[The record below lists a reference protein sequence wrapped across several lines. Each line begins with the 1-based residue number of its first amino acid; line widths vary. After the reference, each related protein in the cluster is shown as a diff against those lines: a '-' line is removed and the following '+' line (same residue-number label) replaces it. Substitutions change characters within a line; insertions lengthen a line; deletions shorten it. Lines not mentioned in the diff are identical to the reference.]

1 MYRISFGMPF
11 GSNLCQVRC
20 RCHERTFGCASETSY
35 CKFFLM
41 NDDAR
46 DQLRQLPHLQRRYSR
61 RMNGTFVVFV
71 CFSSW
76 YSSFLRLE
84 LVRYSTSR
92 IYVSELALTIDL
104 FTGNL
109 GVQNLDTKTISFL
122 IKHHSETTE
131 VEPKIDYFDHFETS
145 KHRSNIF

>member
-1 MYRISFGMPF
+1 MYRISCGTPF
-11 GSNLCQVRC
+11 GSNHCQVLC
-20 RCHERTFGCASETSY
+20 RCCKRTFGCASETSY

-46 DQLRQLPHLQRRYSR
+46 DQLLQLPHLQQRHAR
-61 RMNGTFVVFV
+61 RMKNALYQQMNRTFAVFV

-76 YSSFLRLE
+76 YSSFLQLE
-84 LVRYSTSR
+84 LVRYSTWR

-104 FTGNL
+104 FKGNL

-122 IKHHSETTE
+122 MKHHSETT
-131 VEPKIDYFDHFETS
+131 
-145 KHRSNIF
+145 